1 MTPADVVLPAEAA
14 SGSAAVA
21 APLVARRAPTRRLLA
36 SELRW
41 MLRRPRTLIG
51 LGLLCLVPVLA
62 GIGIAV
68 ATRNTDTPAG
78 AGLAAIMGNNGL
90 VLPIFVLFLS
100 LPLLLPL
107 VSAIWAADGLAGEA
121 GNGTLRGLLIAP
133 VGRVRL
139 LAVKAFGVA
148 TMSLVAVTLM
158 AVVGAITGVALLG
171 GSGMLTL
178 SGTHLGLGGALGRIA
193 LVILLVTVQMWAVGA
208 VALAIS
214 ACTEHPLIVMAAT
227 MSGIIVFQVLGVFS
241 SLNWLQPFL
250 ITTAWQPLID
260 VVRDPMPTDQLW
272 QSTGLAGCYILI
284 GLSLALARLATKDG

>member
-1 MTPADVVLPAEAA
+1 
-14 SGSAAVA
+14 
-21 APLVARRAPTRRLLA
+21 
-36 SELRW
+36 
-41 MLRRPRTLIG
+41 
-51 LGLLCLVPVLA
+51 
-62 GIGIAV
+62 
-68 ATRNTDTPAG
+68 
-78 AGLAAIMGNNGL
+78 MGNNGL

-107 VSAIWAADGLAGEA
+107 VGAIWAADGLAGEA